1 VFYAKYLGSN
11 EFGVSRGYAQPLE
24 QLWPGITVLES
35 CGAVEEAQGKVKKQM
50 VVDARNA
57 LVTRWQH
64 QKEQEAAREAH
75 VQEAEAAAKTI
86 TPPEP
91 VRLHVPSVAF
101 GAVSIE
107 YSLPKYAETQPPST
121 KEFGLFPAGQ
131 RGSWYKLGEVQGNQQ
146 GVLNL
151 DVEGIPPGDYDLGA
165 RPPTL
170 ILYTFL
176 PPTTSSPP
184 SSLLNLQLL
193 LNFYFAH
200 SICHKT
206 LPMSITPPP
215 LTPPPRN
222 QPNHSNGGCRQ
233 GASR

>member
-50 VVDARNA
+50 VVDAHNA
-57 LVTRWQH
+57 LVTKWQH

-131 RGSWYKLGEVQGNQQ
+131 RGSWYKLGEVQGNRQ

-165 RPPTL
+165 RPYPHSL
-170 ILYTFL
+170 HFSHPNYFQPSPL
-176 PPTTSSPP
+176 PPQSTIAAEF
-184 SSLLNLQLL
+184 LLCN
-193 LNFYFAH
+193 
-200 SICHKT
+200 SISHKT
-206 LPMSITPPP
+206 LLQT
-215 LTPPPRN
+215 
-222 QPNHSNGGCRQ
+222 
-233 GASR
+233 